1 MLWLGLDRRNLDERD
16 PLAGGIERLNLA
28 SAGFLDKA
36 PDATTQFAPI
46 IRTTADA
53 MQIPADSVT
62 MMPDAVGLLRNYKR
76 GGKQLVLAARISGDA
91 KSAFPDGP
99 PPAPPA
105 PDAKSEADKAA
116 DKASDKTSDKTKAK
130 PPTAKAPAPE
140 KKSDA
145 AAPARPKQVTAG
157 KINVVL
163 VADSDLLNDQFWVE
177 VREFLGQQVAIPNA
191 HNGAFVLG
199 ALENLSGSD
208 ALISLRGRGIS
219 DRPFEL
225 VAELRRDAEER
236 FRNKEQVLTARLREV
251 QTKLAGL
258 EKQSDGE
265 NLVLTDK
272 DRQEIEKFRGDM
284 LSVRR
289 ELREV
294 KRELRKDI
302 DRLDGVLKFA
312 NIAAVPL
319 LIGFAGIGWAAYRR
333 RRTSAPPP
341 PTQTS
346 SEPQS

>member
-1 MLWLGLDRRNLDERD
+1 MSVSIRKFELNPRLLWAILAMIGVFAVAAVLGWHLFGEKS
-16 PLAGGIERLNLA
+16 P
-28 SAGFLDKA
+28 
-36 PDATTQFAPI
+36 
-46 IRTTADA
+46 
-53 MQIPADSVT
+53 
-62 MMPDAVGLLRNYKR
+62 
-76 GGKQLVLAARISGDA
+76 SGDA

-105 PDAKSEADKAA
+105 PDAKSEADKAP
-116 DKASDKTSDKTKAK
+116 DKASDKTKAK
-130 PPTAKAPAPE
+130 PPIAKAPPPE
-140 KKSDA
+140 KKSDV

-157 KINVVL
+157 KINVVV